1 MRRSV
6 REVYGSA
13 QISGVGTESGW
24 AATCATVTRHSS
36 KILIAP
42 FAALALT
49 FSLAACGSDDDSSD
63 SSEEVAAD
71 GVTITDAWVRQPAGG
86 QTVSAA
92 YGTIQNDSGEDITLV
107 GASVPIQGMV
117 EIHETIMGDDGAMS
131 MQEKEYGYLVAD
143 GETFVLQP
151 GGPHVMMMQIEPAE
165 ITGTIDVTFIFDNGV
180 EVTVPAEVRTLDGM
194 SEMDGDMDGDMEEMD
209 GDMDGEMVEMDSEM
223 ESDGDS

>member
-1 MRRSV
+1 MKR
-6 REVYGSA
+6 
-13 QISGVGTESGW
+13 Q
-24 AATCATVTRHSS
+24 HS
-36 KILIAP
+36 KYLIAP

-49 FSLAACGSDDDSSD
+49 FSLAACGSDDDASD

-71 GVTITDAWVRQPAGG
+71 GVTITDAWVRQPADG

-107 GASVPIQGMV
+107 GASVPVQGMV

-131 MQEKEYGYLVAD
+131 MQEKEDGFLVAD

-151 GGPHVMMMQIEPAE
+151 GGPHVMMMQIEPEE
-165 ITGTIDVTFIFDNGV
+165 ITGTIDVTFIFDNGA

-194 SEMDGDMDGDMEEMD
+194 SDMDGDMDDDMDGDMES
-209 GDMDGEMVEMDSEM
+209 DSE
-223 ESDGDS
+223 G